1 MSLWRHPRLP
11 ESEPGQSS
19 GRIARF
25 DRFGRRRDRSRA
37 VYRSQINDTGDFAP
51 KAAIATGT
59 GRYPISE
66 PRSVVRAR
74 LRELPLIYM
83 LILGI
88 GITALVG
95 SSALVTRQIGR
106 GRILTIATEVA
117 NQRLEKLR
125 LLSRPVSGGNPCA
138 QAGFASSAN
147 PDTMLDAIATAT
159 AIGVKV
165 SIVPRILEVVGAGRM
180 VGSWGAATF

>member
-1 MSLWRHPRLP
+1 MSPN
-11 ESEPGQSS
+11 
-19 GRIARF
+19 
-25 DRFGRRRDRSRA
+25 DRRGFTVIEVLAA
-37 VYRSQINDTGDFAP
+37 V
-51 KAAIATGT
+51 
-59 GRYPISE
+59 
-66 PRSVVRAR
+66 
-74 LRELPLIYM
+74 

-147 PDTMLDAIATAT
+147 PDTVRSVVESWSVTGGGNSRTVAVT
-159 AIGVKV
+159 V
-165 SIVPRILEVVGAGRM
+165 SYPRQGGSSTFTLSTIVGCY
-180 VGSWGAATF
+180 